1 MDLIDQYG
9 RALDQ
14 TGQIVAGVRPD
25 QLDAPTS
32 CSQWTVRSIL
42 GHLVRGNQNIAAAAL
57 GQPRQPNPIA
67 DVGDDPIGAYQES
80 AEAARQAWQD
90 AALLDQS
97 YQSPLGTL
105 PGRAVLTL
113 RMADTV
119 THGWDLARATGQ
131 EPRYDDDIVQTV
143 LAFAEARLSG
153 DRPPGGPFAPPVAV
167 PDDLPLIDRLAA
179 YLGRQP

>member
-1 MDLIDQYG
+1 MDLIDLYG

-25 QLDAPTS
+25 QLDAPTP
-32 CSQWTVRSIL
+32 CSAWSVRTLL
-42 GHLVRGNQNIAAAAL
+42 GHLVRGNQNIAAAAA

-67 DVGDDPIGAYQES
+67 DVGDDPVRAYQES
-80 AEAARQAWQD
+80 AAAARQAWQD

-97 YQSPLGTL
+97 YPGPLGML
-105 PGRAVLTL
+105 PGRALLTL
-113 RMADTV
+113 RVADTV

-131 EPRYDDDIVQTV
+131 EARYDDDIVQTA
-143 LAFAEARLSG
+143 LTFAAARWSG

-167 PDDLPLIDRLAA
+167 PDDLPPIDRLAA